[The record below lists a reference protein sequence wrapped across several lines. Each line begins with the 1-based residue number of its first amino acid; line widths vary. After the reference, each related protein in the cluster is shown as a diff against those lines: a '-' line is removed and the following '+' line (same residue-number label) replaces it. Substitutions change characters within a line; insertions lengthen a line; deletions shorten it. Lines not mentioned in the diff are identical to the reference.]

1 MCFFWYAI
9 IHKVYH
15 LYRYCV
21 RFNSHQFTRLQLH
34 DIHTY
39 DKIVAIIPL
48 IPYVFC
54 RHGIHWE
61 PIERIPTGSAFWCQ
75 STSDHL
81 QWWWRGLLVCTEESG
96 SDRVGIYI
104 YIIYIYC
111 AYISTKYT
119 YIYTLSF
126 QTLKIC
132 RVWIGNLGLP
142 VIMLKNLGLCPKPW
156 VSQETLWIQV
166 RLSLDLGLMQLR
178 WGGAGFKINI
188 WKGWWA
194 INNMSKATSIRQQ
207 TTNTIEPRVQNKQL
221 LTLS

>member
-1 MCFFWYAI
+1 MSTLLNYIWLPFFPEILALRLPALQQHQLATANKLPLRVRGTGCGHGRWVGGLEALAQADQAI
-9 IHKVYH
+9 RQSSGGKFHRPWVGEC
-15 LYRYCV
+15 LLRYM
-21 RFNSHQFTRLQLH
+21 R
-34 DIHTY
+34 
-39 DKIVAIIPL
+39 A
-48 IPYVFC
+48 
-54 RHGIHWE
+54 
-61 PIERIPTGSAFWCQ
+61 
-75 STSDHL
+75 
-81 QWWWRGLLVCTEESG
+81 
-96 SDRVGIYI
+96 
-104 YIIYIYC
+104 
-111 AYISTKYT
+111 

-142 VIMLKNLGLCPKPW
+142 VLMRKSLGLCPKPW

-178 WGGAGFKINI
+178 WGGAGFKINL